1 MLKKAAA
8 LVVVCATLSLG
19 VSCSFFSSSNNKY
32 VYAAIPGSSE
42 LVAFREDPN
51 SGVLTQLAGSP
62 ISAGQTVQAIA
73 LDPSGKCL
81 YTANAGQNNVSIYT
95 IGSDGS
101 LTEVTPRT
109 NVGTV
114 PTLLALDSTNGYLY
128 VGDSGSFDIT
138 VLSVSCSGTPPFT
151 QVQQSSGATAPV
163 GLSPL
168 NLQLNPSDNVLYVT
182 GQGEEGYIEAFP
194 LASGVLGSPITGSP
208 FITGNNPYGLAIN
221 PAGTYL
227 YTANKTDNT
236 ISEFCI
242 ASTSSTTCTGP
253 NGSLIP
259 LQNSPIGEQYSA
271 PVSLLID
278 QSQTTLY
285 AANQGS
291 TNVAAFTIA
300 SSGGLTMLTSSPFAS
315 GSQPSFIAA
324 DPGGGYLFV
333 GNQSTPTIQSYILD
347 ESSGVL
353 TSVGS
358 YSVPGT
364 PTSIVATN

>member
-1 MLKKAAA
+1 MLRKAAA
-8 LVVVCATLSLG
+8 LVIVCATLSLG
-19 VSCSFFSSSNNKY
+19 VSCSFFSNSNNRY

-51 SGVLTQLAGSP
+51 SGVLTQIAGSP
-62 ISAGQTVQAIA
+62 ISAGQTVQALA

-81 YTANAGQNNVSIYT
+81 YAANAGQNNVSLYT

-114 PTLLALDSTNGYLY
+114 PTLLALDSSGHLY
-128 VGDSGSFDIT
+128 VGNSGSFDIS
-138 VLSVSCSGTPPFT
+138 VLSVSCTASTPFSPV
-151 QVQQSSGATAPV
+151 VQLSGATAPI

-168 NLQLNPSDNVLYVT
+168 NLQLSPSGSVLYVT
-182 GQGEEGYIEAFP
+182 GQGEQGYIEAFP
-194 LASGVLGSPITGSP
+194 LSSGVLGSPVTGSP
-208 FITGNNPYGLAIN
+208 FTTGNNPYGLAIN
-221 PAGTYL
+221 TAGTYL

-242 ASTSSTTCTGP
+242 ASTASSSCSGP
-253 NGSLIP
+253 DGSLIP
-259 LQNSPIGEQYSA
+259 LADSPVGEQYSA
-271 PVSLLID
+271 PVSLLVD

-300 SSGGLTMLTSSPFAS
+300 SSGGLTMLTSSPFSA
-315 GSQPSFIAA
+315 GSQPSYIAG
-324 DPGGGYLFV
+324 DPSGNYLFV
-333 GNQSTPTIQSYILD
+333 GNQSRPAIQSFLLD
-347 ESSGVL
+347 ESDGTL
-353 TSVGS
+353 TSVGT
-358 YSVPGT
+358 YTVPGT
-364 PTSIVATN
+364 PTSIVVTN